1 MNLTVPPPNL
11 KEHPLGTYL
20 KFECKSNKW
29 QRGVPLTAQFH
40 FLVRAMIK
48 VIHTT
53 LLLLSSCL

>member
-53 LLLLSSCL
+53 